1 MKIEEFINI
10 LRKLQTVGVDV
21 SKMTQKDTTETLA
34 KKSGISKEKL
44 GEIGLEPTL
53 KIGIQK
59 YHIAQAYRGQGTS
72 KPPTKEQVEELAKLG
87 ISLEKRERDIVQ
99 EFIDK
104 SPCSSHTGSFSVDAD
119 VEFVS
124 FSAQPFGEDPSKV
137 AS

>member
-53 KIGIQK
+53 KIEFGKTRKRYSAGIYK
-59 YHIAQAYRGQGTS
+59 YIKKTS
-72 KPPTKEQVEELAKLG
+72 NSRSRCIKNDTKRYNR
-87 ISLEKRERDIVQ
+87 I
-99 EFIDK
+99 
-104 SPCSSHTGSFSVDAD
+104 
-119 VEFVS
+119 
-124 FSAQPFGEDPSKV
+124 FGRKIRNK
-137 AS
+137 